1 MFKANHLFRGLPAI
15 IVSLLVFP
23 AGPASAQLL
32 KVQCPDHTS
41 LHPLVPATGGG
52 TAPNPG
58 IKCQEISGGDGYAT
72 MGDGTQTYLFG
83 FGPLSGLDLISRGL
97 PGTQSAA
104 NFNNAYN
111 MPNYPCVNANSANAA
126 VPDLTY
132 RADLGPHPDGRVF
145 HP

>member
-1 MFKANHLFRGLPAI
+1 MHNLRFLGSGIAATVLALCALPA
-15 IVSLLVFP
+15 F
-23 AGPASAQLL
+23 AQSFR
-32 KVQCPDHTS
+32 VQCPPSTPSH
-41 LHPLVPATGGG
+41 HGATGESG
-52 TAPNPG
+52 G
-58 IKCQEISGGDGYAT
+58 IKCQQISGGDGYAT